1 MPLDGPSS
9 SRSEP
14 RNTTFTSHNDSEARG
29 KGAANGSTALAKS
42 KRSKGKDSGAATPVP
57 PDEQKSPTTFEEHSF
72 EKNVDFIAF
81 GPEPHELDA
90 KEDEEELRAG
100 ERDEDTANPRERDG
114 EDGKRRRLDFDQND
128 GYSNKKERTN
138 AASRKAPWVTDVD
151 WEGSTNVAELLHR
164 EVDAFARYVSPTEE
178 EDEVRSLV
186 VTLISQA
193 ITRRFPDAKV
203 LAFGSYETKLYLPLG
218 DIDLVV
224 LSQSMA
230 YSDRTTVLHALAN
243 TLKRG
248 GITDKVTIIAKA
260 KVPIVKFVTTH
271 GYFSVDISI
280 NQENGV
286 EAGRVVSGFLS
297 EMPALRALVLIA
309 KAFLSQRS
317 MNEVFSGGLGSYS
330 IVCLAVSF
338 LQMHPKIRRGEI
350 NPAQNLGV
358 LVMEFFEFYGY
369 YFNYHEVGISLR
381 DGGTYYSKVQRGWV
395 DYRQSLLSIED
406 PADPTNDIS
415 KGSYN
420 IARVRQ
426 TFAGAHGIMTAAA
439 YMKASILNSRRSGRS
454 VTLRGYTEPT
464 DLSILSSVIGVT
476 QETINR
482 RRVVQEV
489 YDKRVLHRL
498 VGVPPRATVA
508 QHVPRLNGTARPNGS
523 GASAVQSAWEPTDR
537 SRESDGGGVGQKPD
551 SAAKGQTREI
561 IDVDADVEENRYGI
575 PPRKRQKTGQRSET
589 PIEFTTDSDEEAS
602 EDEIVVL
609 ECDSTREEDG
619 DGVEMGTEGGT
630 ESGRGGRVKINRKR
644 AFWAS
649 KSGTVTGPGK

>member
-9 SRSEP
+9 SSRSGP
-14 RNTTFTSHNDSEARG
+14 RNTTSTNHNDSEARG
-29 KGAANGSTALAKS
+29 KGAVTLANASTTPAKS

-57 PDEQKSPTTFEEHSF
+57 PDEQKSPATFEEHSF
-72 EKNVDFIAF
+72 ENNVDFIAF
-81 GPEPHELDA
+81 GPEPHELDD
-90 KEDEEELRAG
+90 KEDEEEP
-100 ERDEDTANPRERDG
+100 RDEGIANPRERDG

-164 EVDAFARYVSPTEE
+164 EVDAFVRYVSPTEE

-248 GITDKVTIIAKA
+248 GITDKVTIVAKA

-297 EMPALRALVLIA
+297 EMPALRALVLVA

-381 DGGTYYSKVQRGWV
+381 DGGTYFSKVQRGWV

-420 IARVRQ
+420 IAR
-426 TFAGAHGIMTAAA
+426 GAHGIMTAAA
-439 YMKASILNSRRSGRS
+439 YMKASIPEFTAIWTLCQRYGDTLNRR
-454 VTLRGYTEPT
+454 T
-464 DLSILSSVIGVT
+464 LSILSSVIGVT
-476 QETINR
+476 QEAINR

-498 VGVPPRATVA
+498 VGVTPRATVV
-508 QHVPRLNGTARPNGS
+508 QDVPRLNV

-537 SRESDGGGVGQKPD
+537 SRESDGGGVGRKPD
-551 SAAKGQTREI
+551 SAAKEQTREI
-561 IDVDADVEENRYGI
+561 IDVDADIEESRYGI
-575 PPRKRQKTGQRSET
+575 PPRKRQKMGQRSET

-602 EDEIVVL
+602 D
-609 ECDSTREEDG
+609 
-619 DGVEMGTEGGT
+619 
-630 ESGRGGRVKINRKR
+630 GRGRGFRGQRDKGRGQR
-644 AFWAS
+644 
-649 KSGTVTGPGK
+649 

>member
-1 MPLDGPSS
+1 MLLDGPSS
-9 SRSEP
+9 LRPEP
-14 RNTTFTSHNDSEARG
+14 INTTSTNDSEARG
-29 KGAANGSTALAKS
+29 KGATFGPTNGSATLAKS
-42 KRSKGKDSGAATPVP
+42 KRSKGKGSGAVTPVP
-57 PDEQKSPTTFEEHSF
+57 PGEQKSPATFEEHSF
-72 EKNVDFIAF
+72 ENNVDFIAF
-81 GPEPHELDA
+81 GLDPHERDG
-90 KEDEEELRAG
+90 KEGDDELRVG
-100 ERDEDTANPRERDG
+100 HTANSRERDG
-114 EDGKRRRLDFDQND
+114 GDGKKRRLDFDQND
-128 GYSNKKERTN
+128 GYSNKKERTD

-164 EVDAFARYVSPTEE
+164 EVGAFVRYISPTEE

-193 ITRRFPDAKV
+193 ITKRFPDAKV

-297 EMPALRALVLIA
+297 EMPALRALVLVA

-381 DGGTYYSKVQRGWV
+381 DGGTYFSKVQRGWV

-439 YMKASILNSRRSGRS
+439 YMKANILNSRRSGRS
-454 VTLRGYTEPT
+454 ITLRGYTEPT

-498 VGVPPRATVA
+498 VGVPPRTTVV
-508 QHVPRLNGTARPNGS
+508 QDVLRPNGTAQSNGN
-523 GASAVQSAWEPTDR
+523 GASAIQSAWEPMNR
-537 SRESDGGGVGQKPD
+537 SRESDGDGVGRKPD
-551 SAAKGQTREI
+551 SAAKGQAREI
-561 IDVDADVEENRYGI
+561 IDVDADVEESRYGI
-575 PPRKRQKTGQRSET
+575 PPRKRQKMGQRSET

-602 EDEIVVL
+602 DEEVVVL
-609 ECDSTREEDG
+609 ECNETRDESG

-630 ESGRGGRVKINRKR
+630 ERGGRVKINRKR

>member
-1 MPLDGPSS
+1 MPLDRPSS

-14 RNTTFTSHNDSEARG
+14 RNTTPTSHNDSEARG
-29 KGAANGSTALAKS
+29 KGAADGSTTLANS

-57 PDEQKSPTTFEEHSF
+57 PDEQKSPATFEEHSF

-81 GPEPHELDA
+81 GPEPHELDG
-90 KEDEEELRAG
+90 KEDEEELRVG

-164 EVDAFARYVSPTEE
+164 EVDAFVRYVSPTEE

-193 ITRRFPDAKV
+193 IARRFPDAKV

-297 EMPALRALVLIA
+297 EMPALRALVLVA

-381 DGGTYYSKVQRGWV
+381 DGGTYFSKVQRGWV

-498 VGVPPRATVA
+498 VGITPRATVV
-508 QHVPRLNGTARPNGS
+508 QDVPRLNGTARPNGG

-537 SRESDGGGVGQKPD
+537 SRESDGGGVGRKPD

-561 IDVDADVEENRYGI
+561 IDVDADEEESRYGI
-575 PPRKRQKTGQRSET
+575 PPRKRQKMGQRSET

-602 EDEIVVL
+602 ENEVMVL
-609 ECDSTREEDG
+609 ECNETREDGG
-619 DGVEMGTEGGT
+619 DGVEMGTEGT

>member
-1 MPLDGPSS
+1 MPINGSSS
-9 SRSEP
+9 SRIDSNNE
-14 RNTTFTSHNDSEARG
+14 TSTSHKDRGFCELGILDAAAGPSEV
-29 KGAANGSTALAKS
+29 STPASTKLKTRSKS
-42 KRSKGKDSGAATPVP
+42 KRSGAATPIP
-57 PDEQKSPTTFEEHSF
+57 QDEHPSPFLEEPSF
-72 EKNVDFIAF
+72 ENNGDFIAF
-81 GPEPHELDA
+81 GLDMNLSSDNREPQ
-90 KEDEEELRAG
+90 
-100 ERDEDTANPRERDG
+100 ERDWDKGKGKVHESDG
-114 EDGKRRRLDFDQND
+114 GGGKKGKADIDRND
-128 GYSNKKERTN
+128 GYNNKKDRMD
-138 AASRKAPWVTDVD
+138 AASRKAPWVTDVN
-151 WEGSTNVAELLHR
+151 WEGSTNVAELLHQ
-164 EVDAFARYVSPTEE
+164 EVKAFVNYISPTRE

-193 ITRRFPDAKV
+193 IQKKIPDAKV

-230 YSDRTTVLHALAN
+230 YSDRITVLHALAN
-243 TLKRG
+243 TLKRA

-271 GYFSVDISI
+271 GYFPVDISI

-286 EAGRVVSGFLS
+286 EAGRVVTGFLS
-297 EMPALRALVLIA
+297 EMPALRALVLVG

-330 IVCLAVSF
+330 IVCLAASF

-358 LVMEFFEFYGY
+358 LVMEFFELYGC

-381 DGGTYYSKVQRGWV
+381 DGGTYFNKAQRGWV

-406 PADPTNDIS
+406 PADPANDIS

-439 YMKASILNSRRSGRS
+439 YLKAGILNSRRSGRF
-454 VTLRGYTEPT
+454 VQLRGHVDPP
-464 DLSILSSVIGVT
+464 DLSILSSVLGVT

-482 RRVVQEV
+482 RRIVQEV
-489 YDKRVLHRL
+489 YDKKVLHRL
-498 VGVPPRATVA
+498 VGVSPRATV
-508 QHVPRLNGTARPNGS
+508 
-523 GASAVQSAWEPTDR
+523 VQDVRHLKNATRRKRGDAFGVQTAWESRDR
-537 SRESDGGGVGQKPD
+537 SRNSDGEGPTLATGSTMTLKDRSG
-551 SAAKGQTREI
+551 EI
-561 IDVDADVEENRYGI
+561 IDVDAETSRYGI
-575 PPRKRQKTGQRSET
+575 RPRKRRRISPAIDEK
-589 PIEFTTDSDEEAS
+589 IIFTTDEGSEEEEILVVGSS
-602 EDEIVVL
+602 EEGIV
-609 ECDSTREEDG
+609 EFDH
-619 DGVEMGTEGGT
+619 T
-630 ESGRGGRVKINRKR
+630 ESARGRGSGRVKINRKR

-649 KSGTVTGPGK
+649 KGRVEGSPLPLP

>member
-1 MPLDGPSS
+1 MPLDPDGPSS
-9 SRSEP
+9 SLSES
-14 RNTTFTSHNDSEARG
+14 RNTTSTSRGDSKARG
-29 KGAANGSTALAKS
+29 EGATTGLANGSTTRVKLR
-42 KRSKGKDSGAATPVP
+42 RSKGKGSGAATPVP
-57 PDEQKSPTTFEEHSF
+57 PVEQKSPATLEDPSF
-72 EKNVDFIAF
+72 ENNVDFIAF
-81 GPEPHELDA
+81 EHLPHED
-90 KEDEEELRAG
+90 KEEPRVG
-100 ERDEDTANPRERDG
+100 ERDRDTAKSRERDG
-114 EDGKRRRLDFDQND
+114 GDGKKRHSDFDRND
-128 GYSNKKERTN
+128 GYNNKKERTD
-138 AASRKAPWVTDVD
+138 AASRKAPWVADVD

-164 EVDAFARYVSPTEE
+164 EVGAFVRYVSPTRE

-186 VTLISQA
+186 VTQISQA
-193 ITRRFPDAKV
+193 IMRRFPDAKV

-260 KVPIVKFVTTH
+260 KVPIIKFVTTH
-271 GYFSVDISI
+271 GYFPVDISI

-297 EMPALRALVLIA
+297 EMPALRALVIVA

-350 NPAQNLGV
+350 NPTQNLGV

-369 YFNYHEVGISLR
+369 YFNHHEVGISLR
-381 DGGTYYSKVQRGWV
+381 DGGTYFSKVQRGWM
-395 DYRQSLLSIED
+395 DYKQSLLSIED

-426 TFAGAHGIMTAAA
+426 TFAGAHGIVTAAA
-439 YMKASILNSRRSGRS
+439 YMKAGILNSRRSGRS
-454 VTLRGYTEPT
+454 VNLRGYTEPT
-464 DLSILSSVIGVT
+464 DLSILSSVLGVT

-498 VGVPPRATVA
+498 VGVAPRTTVV
-508 QHVPRLNGTARPNGS
+508 QDVSHLNGTARSNGS

-537 SRESDGGGVGQKPD
+537 PRESDGGGVSRKPD

-561 IDVDADVEENRYGI
+561 IDVDADVEESRYGI
-575 PPRKRQKTGQRSET
+575 PPRKRRKMSET
-589 PIEFTTDSDEEAS
+589 PIVFTTDSDEAS
-602 EDEIVVL
+602 EDEVVVS
-609 ECDSTREEDG
+609 ECNETRGECG
-619 DGVEMGTEGGT
+619 DGVEIGTEV
-630 ESGRGGRVKINRKR
+630 EVGRGLGQGRVKINRKR
-644 AFWAS
+644 DFWAS
-649 KSGTVTGPGK
+649 KSGT